1 MAEHTLQDIL
11 REIERHRRFVI
22 TAHEKPDGDAL
33 GAVLG
38 LLRILRDRGG
48 EAVAAGLAPLPRRY
62 GPFIRPGECLAA
74 EEAERVLEQDGA
86 CILALDAGAAERC
99 PAFVAAGRGRVPVL
113 NIDHHGSNTR
123 FGDFNWIDPAASS
136 VGEMVF
142 RLAEAAGWT
151 VSAAAAEMLWIA
163 VVTDTGRFAYENT
176 TPEALRVGAE
186 LVARGV
192 NTAAIDRQVYQSF
205 TVRELALQAQAM
217 QGLELHEGGRVA
229 LVGLSREDFARAGS
243 GPEDAEDVAN
253 IPRSVGGVKIGA
265 FLYEV
270 EKAPAA
276 GQPPVVQTKL
286 SLRCVEPYDGAAF
299 CKAFGGGGHAR
310 AAGCTLP
317 VRLPEARVRFLDAAH
332 RTWFASP
339 GAELNP

>member
-1 MAEHTLQDIL
+1 MSDHGSRDIL
-11 REIERHRRFVI
+11 RAIERHRRFVL

-38 LLRILRDRGG
+38 LLRILRDRGC
-48 EAVAAGLAPLPRRY
+48 EAVAAGLAPVPRRY
-62 GPFIRPGECLAA
+62 GPFIRAGECISAEAA
-74 EEAERVLEQDGA
+74 GAALERDYDCV
-86 CILALDAGAAERC
+86 LALDAGTAERC
-99 PAFVAAGRGRVPVL
+99 PAFVAQARGRLPVL

-123 FGDFNWIDPAASS
+123 FGDLNWIDPSASS

-142 RLAEAAGWT
+142 RLADTAGWT
-151 VSAAAAEMLWIA
+151 VSREAAEVLWIA
-163 VVTDTGRFAYENT
+163 LVTDTGRFAYENT

-192 NTAAIDRQVYQSF
+192 ATASIDRQVYQSF
-205 TVRELALQAQAM
+205 TVRELALQGQAM
-217 QGLELHEGGRVA
+217 QRLELHEDGQVA
-229 LVGLSREDFARAGS
+229 VVGLSREDFARAGS

-270 EKAPAA
+270 EKPLAA
-276 GQPPVVQTKL
+276 GQPPVVQTKI

-317 VRLPEARVRFLDAAH
+317 VRLADARAQFLDAVH
-332 RTWFASP
+332 RTWFA
-339 GAELNP
+339 GGER